1 METTENANKTLF
13 WVRLTG
19 ICSLLVMICALVITI
34 NFVSYQPEVKGLLR
48 RFNTVAAELE
58 AGSRELTKTLRSL
71 NDQGLAEMYETLDSI
86 QKIDFER
93 LNESIDS
100 LYRVINPLAGL
111 FSR

>member
-1 METTENANKTLF
+1 MNTAENEKKTLF

-34 NFVSYQPEVKGLLR
+34 TFVSYQPEIKGILK
-48 RFNTVAAELE
+48 RFDTVAAELE
-58 AGSRELTKTLRSL
+58 SGSRELTKTLRSL
-71 NDQGLAEMYETLDSI
+71 NEQGLSEMYETLDSI

-100 LYRVINPLAGL
+100 LYRVVNPLANL